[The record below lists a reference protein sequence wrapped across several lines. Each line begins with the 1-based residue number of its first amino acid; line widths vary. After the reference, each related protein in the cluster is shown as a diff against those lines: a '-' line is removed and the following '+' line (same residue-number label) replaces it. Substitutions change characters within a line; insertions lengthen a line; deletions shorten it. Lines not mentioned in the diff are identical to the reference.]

1 MSTMKRIDFGV
12 RRMGMA
18 CLLMAGMFLMSCS
31 SAPESQPDPSKEE
44 VRQDADRFFKK
55 IEKEETQSKYPE

>member
-1 MSTMKRIDFGV
+1 MNTLKWIDFGV

-31 SAPESQPDPSKEE
+31 SAPEPQPDPSKEE

-55 IEKEETQSKYPE
+55 IEKEETKSQNSE

>member
-1 MSTMKRIDFGV
+1 MNTMKRIDFGV
-12 RRMGMA
+12 RRMGMV

-31 SAPESQPDPSKEE
+31 SAPEPQPDPSKEE

-55 IEKEETQSKYPE
+55 IEKEETKSQNSE